1 MASLQ
6 KKVSWLLFHPLL
18 ELQLTNMI
26 TALDIEIQCVDRTD
40 SDIEYSVV
48 VIYDQAPINIGEE
61 KDAN

>member
-1 MASLQ
+1 MASLHR
-6 KKVSWLLFHPLL
+6 KKYQCLFRPLL

-48 VIYDQAPINIGEE
+48 VIYDQAPINIGE

>member
-1 MASLQ
+1 M
-6 KKVSWLLFHPLL
+6 VSSHTIKYQGLFHPFL

>member
-1 MASLQ
+1 
-6 KKVSWLLFHPLL
+6 
-18 ELQLTNMI
+18 MI

>member
-1 MASLQ
+1 MASLHRIKYQ
-6 KKVSWLLFHPLL
+6 CLFHPLL
-18 ELQLTNMI
+18 ELKLTNMI

-40 SDIEYSVV
+40 SDVEYSVV